1 MWSRLRQQAVTKN
14 WMRTSRIKCEMVGRQ
29 LSVRQNISVPFQ
41 DPTIT
46 YEEVTRAA
54 LTGRKAM
61 WPDPRFPEDVFLAV
75 VWGLQTE
82 LRATGRFSSG
92 DVVPLL
98 FGLGWREWWGL
109 KPTYL
114 IIFNHLYNFDQ
125 FCTWFLYILI
135 LHDDAD
141 IGSARWPVCR
151 GQVPGPQHSG
161 RITAS
166 IRTRCEARLEEI
178 EKKADGPGEL
188 VPASKN
194 HKQTSQIAWFSIGF
208 PYVFHMFHAGK
219 V

>member
-29 LSVRQNISVPFQ
+29 FLVRQNISVPFQ

-54 LTGRKAM
+54 LTGRKAV
-61 WPDPRFPEDVFLAV
+61 WPDPRFPADVFLAV

-114 IIFNHLYNFDQ
+114 IMCIHLYNFVHGSYIFLYCMTMLTLVLPGDQ
-125 FCTWFLYILI
+125 FAEDKFQ
-135 LHDDAD
+135 
-141 IGSARWPVCR
+141 ART
-151 GQVPGPQHSG
+151 G
-161 RITAS
+161 TAVIVS
-166 IRTRCEARLEEI
+166 RHQFVLLVVARQ
-178 EKKADGPGEL
+178 D
-188 VPASKN
+188 
-194 HKQTSQIAWFSIGF
+194 
-208 PYVFHMFHAGK
+208 
-219 V
+219 